1 MWGAE
6 GRGWGGVQVFT
17 VPLCTPPDYTVPRP
31 EGRAPAL
38 GFLVVFLALL
48 SEIYDAL
55 PAPFPDNT
63 NAVLNPVV
71 QARWGPGQCAHL
83 RPLPSSPV
91 VGGWRAACS
100 DGWEQVVTC
109 GGTEALRSSGLH
121 PTPPR
126 IPESPPPKS
135 VWARGGG
142 GWGLRG
148 PRLPPS
154 PAPVLFPG
162 NVMLRKGQ
170 VWAPGPALKLNL
182 PELLNSG
189 EG

>member
-1 MWGAE
+1 MGQSSSIHSSPVHTPGLHCAQARRE
-6 GRGWGGVQVFT
+6 GPSPGVPSGVSSPSLTQKLKMHSL
-17 VPLCTPPDYTVPRP
+17 PLSLIIQT
-31 EGRAPAL
+31 
-38 GFLVVFLALL
+38 
-48 SEIYDAL
+48 
-55 PAPFPDNT
+55 
-63 NAVLNPVV
+63 AVLNPVV
-71 QARWGPGQCAHL
+71 QASWGPGQCAHL
-83 RPLPSSPV
+83 RPLPSSPG
-91 VGGWRAACS
+91 VGGVWRAACS
-100 DGWEQVVTC
+100 DGWEQVVTR

-135 VWARGGG
+135 VWAGGG
-142 GWGLRG
+142 VGGWERGLRG
-148 PRLPPS
+148 PCPLPL

-170 VWAPGPALKLNL
+170 VWAPGPAFKLNL

>member
-1 MWGAE
+1 MRSPETPPFLTWSG
-6 GRGWGGVQVFT
+6 GGV
-17 VPLCTPPDYTVPRP
+17 
-31 EGRAPAL
+31 
-38 GFLVVFLALL
+38 
-48 SEIYDAL
+48 
-55 PAPFPDNT
+55 
-63 NAVLNPVV
+63 
-71 QARWGPGQCAHL
+71 
-83 RPLPSSPV
+83 
-91 VGGWRAACS
+91 WRAACS
-100 DGWEQVVTC
+100 DGWEQVVTR

-135 VWARGGG
+135 VWAGGG
-142 GWGLRG
+142 VGAGAAGTLS
-148 PRLPPS
+148 PAP

-170 VWAPGPALKLNL
+170 VWAPGPAFKLNL